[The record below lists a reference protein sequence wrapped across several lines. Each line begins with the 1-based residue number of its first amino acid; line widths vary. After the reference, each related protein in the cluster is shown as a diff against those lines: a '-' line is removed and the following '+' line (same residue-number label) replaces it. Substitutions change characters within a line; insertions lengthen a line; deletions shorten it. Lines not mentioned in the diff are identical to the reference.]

1 MTNMEQ
7 PRTGP
12 GVEDQGRRDTVAGLP
27 DDLTEVREVLRR
39 AVRRVCP
46 RFLEAQQEDIVQ
58 AAMLRVVEIASRR
71 EHDGIRTASY
81 LWRAAYSATVDE
93 IRRASRRR
101 EVPLEGSGVVELGST
116 STPDPEREVRG
127 RQIGRAVRECLSTLI
142 RPRRTAVMLHLYGF
156 EGDETRRVLGG
167 NLKQARNL
175 TYRGLADLRR
185 CLEAK
190 GIRP

>member
-1 MTNMEQ
+1 MAKIVWPQACPEGKDT
-7 PRTGP
+7 
-12 GVEDQGRRDTVAGLP
+12 DQGDVDSGLP
-27 DDLTEVREVLRR
+27 GDLVEVREVLRR